1 MGHIWSY
8 VAFKVYLENRTILS
22 MFLSR
27 GEDIRKQM
35 ESVVKNA
42 DVLKTYNVPGSI
54 FRTLHMLYHLI
65 LTTT

>member
-27 GEDIRKQM
+27 GEDVREQM
-35 ESVVKNA
+35 ESVVK
-42 DVLKTYNVPGSI
+42 
-54 FRTLHMLYHLI
+54 MLVF
-65 LTTT
+65 